1 MKYAYKTEIK
11 PTKEQ
16 AEKIRRSIGI
26 CRWLYNKYIGANK
39 QLYRMYQRGL
49 LDDKQSNFM
58 TAIDFDK
65 YVNRKLKTKAE
76 YKWINKCGS
85 KARKKILLNAEMA
98 FKNFFAAKSSSP
110 QFKRKTSEDIK
121 LYFPKNNEGDW
132 AIERH
137 RIKIPTLKYVRL
149 KEYGYLPTNAKVIN
163 GSVSCNAGRY
173 YVSITVEQETEK
185 YIPQMKGIGLCI
197 RFKDLNKVDD
207 VAVNEN
213 RVNKIY
219 RKIEQAQKILQRKY
233 SHQKMNDNKSLS
245 CNLEKQRQKLQRLR
259 RQLDFIRNDYMNK
272 QVAQIIRLRPQY
284 IVMEPF
290 DMEKMVSDKNIKR
303 GTARAKYY
311 DLKNRLLIKCQKYN
325 LELKETEH
333 PAKEAEMI
341 LMMDIV

>member
-26 CRWLYNKYIGANK
+26 CRWLYNKYIEANK

-85 KARKKILLNAEMA
+85 KARKKVLLNAEMA

-110 QFKRKTSEDIK
+110 QFKHKTSEDIK
-121 LYFPKNNEGDW
+121 LYFPKNNVSDW
-132 AIERH
+132 VVERH

-163 GSVSCNAGRY
+163 GNVSYDAGRY
-173 YVSITVEQETEK
+173 YISITVEQCLET
-185 YIPQMKGIGLCI
+185 YIPEIDSIGLCI
-197 RFKDLNKVDD
+197 RFKDLQEIENVFINKKHI
-207 VAVNEN
+207 ES
-213 RVNKIY
+213 IY
-219 RKIEQAQKILQRKY
+219 KNIYQSQKILQRKY
-233 SHQKMNDNKSLS
+233 KRKQNNNSFCSH
-245 CNLEKQRQKLQRLR
+245 NLEKQRQKVKKLKQEIE
-259 RQLDFIRNDYMNK
+259 FIRNDYMNK
-272 QVAQIIRLRPQY
+272 QVARIIKMKPQC
-284 IVMEPF
+284 IIMEPF
-290 DMEKMVSDKNIKR
+290 DMEKMVGNRFLKR
-303 GTARAKYY
+303 GVARARYY
-311 DLKNRLLIKCQKYN
+311 DLKNRLLIKCQKHN
-325 LELKETEH
+325 LELKEVEH
-333 PAKEAEMI
+333 LSKHADLI
-341 LMMDIV
+341 LDVDIV